1 MHITTAHLPKLIRSL
16 EDALKD
22 EKDWLAFDS
31 RLEFLSVYD
40 LNYFDSPNR
49 AADFQLY
56 NHLEDREVTLLP
68 VDALLGFVQDTA
80 RDHLKEG
87 KPFTHLE
94 IDDEQVLGYYS
105 EMKFAKTVAEL
116 EELMDGHDWQ
126 KVVYLPEQEPAA
138 GLRLSEIMPSIQLGF
153 LVEQLTRFAG
163 SGERAKEHVQQM
175 VERHWKDRPMEK
187 FIPNV
192 LSGKILMQSINH
204 EHKTRSMTQKN
215 LEFLQNQLK
224 SAGFNEAIFPQ
235 LERNMQE
242 GKEAFQL
249 LDSQTF
255 GKDQMSS
262 VLHFAKSTQEG
273 ADMYFFNRYDATLRN
288 QTINASQTFFINNKG
303 QSIDL
308 KEASNLLNG
317 RSVYKEVTPKDG
329 DRYKAWLKLDFNGE
343 RDEHGNAKMNYFN
356 QNYGFDLKEAISR
369 LELKEMGN
377 PEKMEELFKSLQRG
391 DMTAATLLKGG
402 KEIPVNITTD
412 PKFKTLKMY
421 DQDGSK
427 LFVPGAKQET
437 KYGQAPVDQKRAS
450 DGTELKTGE
459 AVSQN
464 ADTSK
469 SVNGDAVAA
478 SKKKDLLPK
487 KVTENSLLP
496 KKRVRQGKGQ
506 SIA

>member
-1 MHITTAHLPKLIRSL
+1 
-16 EDALKD
+16 
-22 EKDWLAFDS
+22 
-31 RLEFLSVYD
+31 
-40 LNYFDSPNR
+40 
-49 AADFQLY
+49 
-56 NHLEDREVTLLP
+56 
-68 VDALLGFVQDTA
+68 
-80 RDHLKEG
+80 
-87 KPFTHLE
+87 
-94 IDDEQVLGYYS
+94 
-105 EMKFAKTVAEL
+105 
-116 EELMDGHDWQ
+116 
-126 KVVYLPEQEPAA
+126 
-138 GLRLSEIMPSIQLGF
+138 
-153 LVEQLTRFAG
+153 
-163 SGERAKEHVQQM
+163 
-175 VERHWKDRPMEK
+175 
-187 FIPNV
+187 
-192 LSGKILMQSINH
+192 
-204 EHKTRSMTQKN
+204 MTQKN